1 MAFEDE
7 AFERMHKIMS
17 DGRSSMMEKMNRVH
31 RGEPA
36 VMRELNR
43 HGELTPGQLVE
54 ATGNSP
60 GRISAILSA
69 LEKKGM
75 ITRRTDP
82 QNRRRV
88 IVTITPEG
96 RHMVEL
102 HKRERDKRMRWV
114 FGQMGE
120 RNTEE
125 FLDLLARFVTY
136 LSLCTPGTPVPDD
149 ATIAKTFE
157 KNGIPYEPAADRV
170 NVELADV
177 PQGTGRCTSHD
188 DTSDDTGGDA
198 GDAAG
203 DNAADASCS
212 GRADGQSEHVCE

>member
-75 ITRRTDP
+75 ITRRVDP

-177 PQGTGRCTSHD
+177 SQGAGRCASHD
-188 DTSDDTGGDA
+188 DGDDSNDGDDSPRSGAARGHSGQTG
-198 GDAAG
+198 
-203 DNAADASCS
+203 
-212 GRADGQSEHVCE
+212 E